1 MKKILIVNNN
11 LDMGGIQKSL
21 IDLLKE
27 IHNDYNVTLLLF
39 SKSGTLLSG
48 VPNDVKIIEPNK
60 CYRML
65 GLTRAELKQ
74 YPLLF
79 IIKFFLMKVAAV
91 SSRRSAMKLLGLFQ
105 KKIYGYDAAFSYS
118 HLPHHKYFSNGCG
131 DIILDKVACK
141 NKICL
146 IHCD

>member
-21 IDLLKE
+21 INLLKE

-65 GLTRAELKQ
+65 GLKRAELKQ

-91 SSRRSAMKLLGLFQ
+91 SSRRSAMKL
-105 KKIYGYDAAFSYS
+105 
-118 HLPHHKYFSNGCG
+118 
-131 DIILDKVACK
+131 
-141 NKICL
+141 
-146 IHCD
+146 